1 MCSGYCRMHERDRA
15 GKLLVEYGRKRR
27 LSYRS
32 GRREVANLD
41 VLRPYFL
48 SRNGNKTKRRVK
60 TPLSKKV
67 LNTIISPNLKYK
79 SWNRH

>member
-1 MCSGYCRMHERDRA
+1 M
-15 GKLLVEYGRKRR
+15 EYGRKRR
-27 LSYRS
+27 MAYRS
-32 GRREVANLD
+32 GRREMANLD

-60 TPLSKKV
+60 TSLSKKV
-67 LNTIISPNLKYK
+67 LKTIITPEMKYK